1 MAMRGAWR
9 RWVGTAVGVGVLTA
23 GGLALPA
30 SAAGRA
36 AASPSGT
43 LRLGYL
49 PNVTHAPALVGV
61 QGGFFQQALGSGVS
75 LKLFTFNA
83 GPAAV
88 EALLSDSID
97 ASYMGPNPAIN
108 AYVQSHGAVRIVA
121 GAASGG
127 AFLVVQPGI
136 TTPAGLKGKSLATP
150 QLGNTQDVALRTYL
164 RQHGLQ
170 TSTSGGGDVSIR
182 PEDNAVTL
190 QAFQQHQIDGAW
202 VPEPYASELVAD
214 GGKVLVDERSLWP
227 GGRFATTV
235 LVVRIDYVHAH
246 AAIVR
251 RLLQGQQASIG
262 VIQSNPTR
270 AEQLVGQ
277 AIQTAT
283 GQTVKASTITASFP
297 AITFTNDPIASS
309 IRTQALDAKRL
320 GLLASTTNLN
330 GLFDLSLLN
339 AVLRAGGKPAV
350 SS

>member
-1 MAMRGAWR
+1 MRGAWR
-9 RWVGTAVGVGVLTA
+9 RWVGTVVGVGVLTA

-30 SAAGRA
+30 SAAGR

-136 TTPAGLKGKSLATP
+136 TTPAGLKGKVLATP

-164 RQHGLQ
+164 RQHGLR

-190 QAFQQHQIDGAW
+190 EAFQQHQIDGAW

-214 GGKVLVDERSLWP
+214 GGKVLVDERSFWP

-235 LVVRIDYVHAH
+235 LVVRTDYLRAH

-262 VIQSNPTR
+262 VIQRDPTR

-339 AVLRAGGKPAV
+339 AVLRAAGNPTV